1 VRYLLDSNVV
11 IKMIAGNAG
20 ILSRV
25 HACQPRDIGIPAI
38 TAYEIYTGALKSEH
52 SQRNLTR
59 LLGLQFEIVA
69 FDAQAAMHAA
79 STRAMLEKAGMPIGP
94 YDMLI
99 AGQALALGLI
109 LVTHNT
115 REFRRVANLTIEDW
129 QS

>member
-1 VRYLLDSNVV
+1 
-11 IKMIAGNAG
+11 
-20 ILSRV
+20 
-25 HACQPRDIGIPAI
+25 
-38 TAYEIYTGALKSEH
+38 
-52 SQRNLTR
+52 
-59 LLGLQFEIVA
+59 LQFEIVA
-69 FDAQAAMHAA
+69 FDAQAAMQAA
-79 STRAMLEKAGMPIGP
+79 SIRAALEKAGMLIGP

>member
-1 VRYLLDSNVV
+1 LRYLLDANAV
-11 IKMIAGNAG
+11 IKMIAGNTG
-20 ILSRV
+20 ILSRMR
-25 HACQPRDIGIPAI
+25 ACKPREIGIPASV
-38 TAYEIYTGALKSEH
+38 AYEIYHGALKSEH

-79 STRAMLEKAGMPIGP
+79 SIRALLEKAGMPIGA
-94 YDMLI
+94 YDTLI
-99 AGQALALGLI
+99 VGQALALGLI
-109 LVTHNT
+109 LITHNT